1 MPVAVV
7 AVHAGHLFHG
17 NHAAVELFA
26 AHVLKLN
33 GGVADVKSL
42 PEHVVELYQN
52 AGALRRWNV
61 GNGHMAGQRAG
72 V

>member
-7 AVHAGHLFHG
+7 TVRAGHLFHW
-17 NHAAVELFA
+17 NYAAVELFA
-26 AHVLKLN
+26 AYVLKLN

-52 AGALRRWNV
+52 AGALRRRNV
-61 GNGHMAGQRAG
+61 GNGHVTGQRAG
-72 V
+72 I